1 MKTIFNKTC
10 SHSIRL
16 YLCLVISCCSGFSLN
31 GQIDQLKQRLS
42 LPDTENRIDLF
53 VDLVLQCYYFE
64 SPDSVAKYA
73 EMSMMLAEKLDQPI
87 ALAKAHYCKGVA
99 AFAAGQPKESLTET
113 QLALEMA
120 KSVQDTLLLLNIRN
134 LRGNNYYDIGLL
146 EMAMEEYLQAIHY
159 AKQLQLTAKAAA
171 AYGNMA
177 RILFNKQ
184 SYHEAK
190 RYYTLAADLGLQTKD
205 TLRTIGILMNKVST
219 HLKLNELDSAQILA
233 EWGLQRSTELDF
245 KNGVSMAKIRQA
257 HLAIRSRHYE
267 RALQLVQ
274 DMLDTVV
281 PNDYNTRYNAWYF
294 RSIALDSLRQYPLAI
309 EAAEEAL
316 RYAALTNRKTI
327 LVAANRQLYLTNKH
341 AGLAE
346 PALTYYEAY
355 RTLEDTILDSDMA
368 RKLTTMKHLY
378 EREQQNYQI
387 NELEDTVRFE
397 KLRSRQWLLL
407 LGSAL
412 AIVSLA
418 GGWLFYVKQQKTIKE
433 RQERQLIEQKLLS
446 LQMNPHFLF
455 NTLTSLQRY
464 LLEKEKVETAHLYLS
479 KLSQLMR
486 NLLAHSREKLIP
498 LEDELQNLKAYL
510 QLQKLRF
517 KGKLNYQLEVDEQIT
532 SGDYQVPPMLI
543 QPLVENAIEHAGITS
558 KEEGQ
563 LLIHIQKTTNELRI
577 LVSDNGTGWAINSNS
592 SSDNAHQ
599 GLALQIVKDRL
610 ALLSK
615 LSQDQHEMKIDT
627 AIGQGTTI
635 SLHLPFYEDTD
646 Y

>member
-1 MKTIFNKTC
+1 MKTILSKTP
-10 SHSIRL
+10 HSIQL
-16 YLCLVISCCSGFSLN
+16 YLCLLISCWSSFPLYS
-31 GQIDQLKQRLS
+31 QIDQLKQRLS
-42 LPDTENRIDLF
+42 LPDTENRIDLY
-53 VDLVLQCYYFE
+53 VDLVLQCYYLE

-73 EMSMMLAEKLDQPI
+73 ERSMVLAKQLDLPI

-113 QLALEMA
+113 HLALEKA
-120 KSVQDTLLLLNIRN
+120 NLVQDTGLLLNIRN

-159 AKQLQLTAKAAA
+159 AQQMQLTAKAAA
-171 AYGNMA
+171 AYANMA

-184 SYHEAK
+184 SYDEAK
-190 RYYTLAADLGLQTKD
+190 RYYTLAAEMGLQAKD
-205 TLRTIGILMNKVST
+205 TLRAIGILMNKVST
-219 HLKLNELDSAQILA
+219 HLRLNEMDSAQVLA
-233 EWGLQRSTELDF
+233 DWGLQKSTELDF
-245 KNGVSMAKIRQA
+245 KNGVSMANIRQA
-257 HLAIRSRHYE
+257 HLAIRSRRYE
-267 RALQLVQ
+267 RALQVVQ
-274 DMLDTVV
+274 DMLDTVT
-281 PNDYNTRYNAWYF
+281 PSDYDTRYNAWYF
-294 RSIALDSLRQYPLAI
+294 RSIALDSLGQYSLAI

-316 RYAALTNRKTI
+316 RYAALTNRKTL
-327 LVAANRQLYLTNKH
+327 LVAANRQLYLANKH

-346 PALTYYEAY
+346 PALAYYEAY
-355 RTLEDTILDSDMA
+355 RTLEDTILDSNTA

-378 EREQQNYQI
+378 ETEQQNYEIKQ
-387 NELEDTVRFE
+387 LEDTVRFE

-412 AIVSLA
+412 LIVSLV

-464 LLEKEKVETAHLYLS
+464 LLEKENVETAHLYLS

-486 NLLAHSREKLIP
+486 NILTHSREKLIP

-517 KGKLNYQLEVDEQIT
+517 KHKLNYQLEVDEQIT
-532 SGDYQVPPMLI
+532 IGDYQVPPMLI

-558 KEEGQ
+558 KEDGQ
-563 LLIHIQKTTNELRI
+563 LCIHMQKKPNGLRI
-577 LVSDNGTGWAINSNS
+577 LISDNGTGWAIHPNPS
-592 SSDNAHQ
+592 SANAHQ
-599 GLALQIVKDRL
+599 GVALQIVKDRL

-615 LSQDQHEMKIDT
+615 LSHDQHEMKIDT
-627 AIGQGTTI
+627 RVGQGTTI